1 MSRGDGIFLN
11 GQRGLF
17 WGTGP
22 AGVYKGAKAEVL
34 GVGLSL
40 RFQAGGGKKHVQRN
54 QQPQVETRP
63 HMLT

>member
-1 MSRGDGIFLN
+1 MN
-11 GQRGLF
+11 GQPWLF

-40 RFQAGGGKKHVQRN
+40 RLQAGGGKKDVQRN
-54 QQPQVETRP
+54 QQPQVEIRP
-63 HMLT
+63 HTLI